1 MRYQLNYETPIIVL
15 KSPITSLIC
24 RIKSFNLPPYHHGL
38 SFGESTE
45 NFYPMKIKLN
55 IQQRIQLF
63 VTLSVAVIFGLG
75 LAYVGSMAIETAR
88 TNAMALTQVTLE
100 KYSQDIEKQM
110 GVEMANVKTLSQAV
124 TIYKNF
130 PGDSWKPVVQN
141 MYRAVLKADENVL
154 SVWDSWELSA
164 IDSTYTKTYGRY
176 VFECYRQGGEIKSNT
191 MFKSMDGDPPLYV
204 FNKTEGQQGYETINV
219 PYFYSYTGNAKDNI
233 LMTSLVSPIRLN
245 NKFIGVVG
253 FDIGLDRLQN
263 LVQTIKPFEGSYA
276 MLISTDLKYIG
287 YPDKSKL
294 GEEIADDFPDAYVDQ
309 GMDVK
314 IQNGEKFSFFG
325 EGTDGV
331 TYYYA
336 FNPIWIGRARTPWM
350 LGIAV
355 PKSTMLADAHRITWI
370 LVLVGLIGLIAMSLI
385 VWWLSRRITGNIKV
399 VTGLLSKL
407 SKGHLD
413 SSMMVN
419 VDTKDEIGDM
429 SDALNVSVQG
439 LLEKVEFAKKIG
451 TGVLNTELT
460 LLSED
465 DELGKALVEMQHSLL
480 GAREEEAK
488 RKIEEDNRRWTN
500 EGLAKF
506 GDILRQNNDNLAVL
520 ADGILSNLV
529 HYIDANQGGIF
540 IYNEDEPGNEF
551 FQMIAAYAYNRKKF
565 LQKEFVVG
573 EGLVGT
579 AALEKKTIFMTDVP
593 PAYIQIS
600 SGTGEARPRC
610 LLIVP
615 LLIEERVLGIIELA
629 SFNIL
634 ESYKIEFVEKVGQS
648 IASTLQSVRI
658 NIRTQLLLNRSQ
670 QQAEELAAQEEE
682 MRQNMEEL
690 QATQEESARKGSEMQ
705 SYIEALNTSAYVIEY
720 DLDGTIMNIN
730 NSFLELLGLDREE
743 VVGTHFT
750 DRLQLNASQMKEH
763 ERFWLDLRN
772 GIQKREIN
780 TYKVKSV
787 TYKFQETYT
796 PIRDESG
803 VIYKILKISNN
814 ISGAK

>member
-1 MRYQLNYETPIIVL
+1 MSVTNGLFGVPL
-15 KSPITSLIC
+15 TSLIC

-45 NFYPMKIKLN
+45 NFCPMKLKLN

-63 VTLSVAVIFGLG
+63 VTLSVALIFGLG

-88 TNAMALTQVTLE
+88 SNAIALTQVTLE
-100 KYSQDIEKQM
+100 RYSQDIEKQM

-124 TIYKNF
+124 TIYKRF
-130 PGDSWKPVVQN
+130 PGDSWKPVVQD
-141 MYRAVLKADENVL
+141 MYRAVLRADENVL
-154 SVWDSWELSA
+154 SVWDSWELNV
-164 IDSTYTKTYGRY
+164 IDSSYTKPYGRY
-176 VFECYRQGGEIKSNT
+176 VYECYRKDGEIKSNQ

-219 PYFYSYTGNAKDNI
+219 PYFYSYTGSAKDNI
-233 LMTSLVSPIRLN
+233 LMTSLVSPIRVKN
-245 NKFIGVVG
+245 RFTGVVG
-253 FDIGLDRLQN
+253 FDIGLDRLQT
-263 LVQTIKPFEGSYA
+263 LVQTIKPFKGSYA
-276 MLISTDLKYIG
+276 MLISSDLKYIG
-287 YPDKSKL
+287 NPDKTKL
-294 GEEIADDFPDAYVDQ
+294 GEEIVDDFPDDYVTQ
-309 GMDVK
+309 GMDSK

-325 EGTDGV
+325 VGTDGV

-355 PKSTMLADAHRITWI
+355 PKTTMLADAHRITWI
-370 LVLVGLIGLIAMSLI
+370 LVLVGVIGLVAMSLI
-385 VWWLSRRITGNIKV
+385 VWWLSRRITGNVKV
-399 VTGLLSKL
+399 VTGLLNKL

-419 VDTKDEIGDM
+419 VNSDDEIGHM
-429 SDALNVSVQG
+429 SEALNVSVQG
-439 LLEKVEFAKKIG
+439 LLEKVAFAKKIG
-451 TGVLNTELT
+451 TGQLNTDLT
-460 LLSED
+460 LLSEE
-465 DELGKALVEMQHSLL
+465 DELGKALVEMQRSLL
-480 GAREEEAK
+480 AAREEEAK
-488 RKIEEDNRRWTN
+488 RKIEEDHRRWAN

-520 ADGILSNLV
+520 ADGVLSNLV
-529 HYIDANQGGIF
+529 HYVDANQGGIF

-593 PAYIQIS
+593 PSYIQIS

-615 LLIEERVLGIIELA
+615 LLIEEKVLGIIELA
-629 SFNIL
+629 SFNVL
-634 ESYKIEFVEKVGQS
+634 EDYQIEFVEKVGQS
-648 IASTLQSVRI
+648 IASTLQAVRI
-658 NIRTQLLLNRSQ
+658 NLRTQLLLNRSQ

-690 QATQEESARKGSEMQ
+690 QATQEESARKGTEMQ
-705 SYIEALNTSAYVIEY
+705 SYIEALNTSTYVVEY
-720 DLDGTIMNIN
+720 ETDGTIININ
-730 NSFLELLGLDREE
+730 SAFLELLGLDRDE
-743 VVGTHFT
+743 VIGTHYS
-750 DRLQLNASQMKEH
+750 DKMQLNATQRKEL
-763 ERFWLDLRN
+763 ERFWQDLRN
-772 GIQKREIN
+772 GIQRKEIN
-780 TYKVKSV
+780 TYKVNGV
-787 TYKFQETYT
+787 TFKFQETYT

-803 VIYKILKISNN
+803 MIYKILKISNN
-814 ISGAK
+814 ISGTK

>member
-1 MRYQLNYETPIIVL
+1 
-15 KSPITSLIC
+15 
-24 RIKSFNLPPYHHGL
+24 
-38 SFGESTE
+38 
-45 NFYPMKIKLN
+45 
-55 IQQRIQLF
+55 
-63 VTLSVAVIFGLG
+63 
-75 LAYVGSMAIETAR
+75 
-88 TNAMALTQVTLE
+88 
-100 KYSQDIEKQM
+100 
-110 GVEMANVKTLSQAV
+110 
-124 TIYKNF
+124 
-130 PGDSWKPVVQN
+130 
-141 MYRAVLKADENVL
+141 
-154 SVWDSWELSA
+154 
-164 IDSTYTKTYGRY
+164 
-176 VFECYRQGGEIKSNT
+176 
-191 MFKSMDGDPPLYV
+191 
-204 FNKTEGQQGYETINV
+204 
-219 PYFYSYTGNAKDNI
+219 
-233 LMTSLVSPIRLN
+233 
-245 NKFIGVVG
+245 
-253 FDIGLDRLQN
+253 
-263 LVQTIKPFEGSYA
+263 
-276 MLISTDLKYIG
+276 
-287 YPDKSKL
+287 
-294 GEEIADDFPDAYVDQ
+294 
-309 GMDVK
+309 
-314 IQNGEKFSFFG
+314 
-325 EGTDGV
+325 
-331 TYYYA
+331 
-336 FNPIWIGRARTPWM
+336 
-350 LGIAV
+350 
-355 PKSTMLADAHRITWI
+355 
-370 LVLVGLIGLIAMSLI
+370 MSLI

-419 VDTKDEIGDM
+419 VDSKDEIGDM
-429 SDALNVSVQG
+429 SDALNVSVRG

-480 GAREEEAK
+480 SAREEEAK

-615 LLIEERVLGIIELA
+615 LLIEEKVLGIIELA

-634 ESYKIEFVEKVGQS
+634 ESYQIEFVEKIGQS

-658 NIRTQLLLNRSQ
+658 NIRTQQLLNRSQ

-720 DLDGTIMNIN
+720 DLDGTIININ
-730 NSFLELLGLDREE
+730 SSFLELLGIDREE
-743 VVGTHFT
+743 VIGTHFT
-750 DRLQLNASQMKEH
+750 DRLQLNAAQMKEH
-763 ERFWLDLRN
+763 ERFWLELVN
-772 GIQKREIN
+772 GMQKREIN
-780 TYKVKSV
+780 TYKVNGVS
-787 TYKFQETYT
+787 YKFQETYT